1 MTSGVAAKTRAPK
14 KLGQLLFDRGLITQ
28 TDVDQALALQKEAG
42 ILFGEALLR
51 IGAISEEHLLESLSE
66 QLQIPILADN
76 ARPDSIDPITTA
88 LERLGLDW
96 AWATTHQAIVWWNND
111 ELVVAA
117 LRPLAPQLL
126 ESIEHALW
134 RAKLFSSTQIRVFM
148 AKSATIEQYFLQSEA
163 SENAND
169 DSDFSLQKLR
179 EMAEEAPV
187 IDFVNRLFER
197 SMRKN
202 ASDIHIEPAEAEFEI
217 RVRVDGTMRS
227 DGKFPKSK
235 FDAVVSRIKIL
246 SGMDIAEQRLPQDG
260 RQTIRLS
267 GERVDLRVSS
277 LPGTNGE
284 SIVVRL
290 LRKDVSL
297 PGLQELGLQG
307 YAEQAL
313 NRALTHN
320 NGVILMT
327 GPTGSGKSTTLHKIL
342 ERLDDGNRKI
352 ITIEDP
358 VEYEMPNITQ
368 IQVRSEIGYTFKDGL
383 RSILRHDPDVIMV
396 GEIRDGETATI
407 AAQAALTGHIVFS
420 TLHTNSALGAIE
432 RLVDLGLD
440 RFLVASSAR
449 AFASQR
455 LARKIC
461 SSCATPSESP
471 MGEDLIRQ
479 SMADGAKIQE
489 ALKGPSNWV
498 KANGCDA
505 CEQTGYSGRVGVY
518 EVVPVDDNLRSQIGK
533 GGDENEYVRQ
543 LRSDGYLTL
552 FEDGL
557 IKAYLGMTTVDEVL
571 RVAGNANLEPVG

>member
-1 MTSGVAAKTRAPK
+1 MSSSVAAKIHAPK
-14 KLGQLLFDRGLITQ
+14 KIGQLLVERELITQ
-28 TDVDQALALQKEAG
+28 TDVDQALVLQQEAG

-51 IGAISEEHLLESLSE
+51 IGALSEEHLVSTLSE
-66 QLQIPILADN
+66 QLQIPILEDA
-76 ARPDSIDPITTA
+76 ARPDSLEPINTA

-96 AWATTHQAIVWWNND
+96 TWATYHQAIMWWSND
-111 ELVVAA
+111 ELIVAA
-117 LRPLAPQLL
+117 QRPLAPQLL
-126 ESIEHALW
+126 ESVEHALW
-134 RAKLFSSTQIRVFM
+134 RVQLFSSTQIRVFL
-148 AKSATIEQYFLQSEA
+148 AKSATIEQYLLQSQA
-163 SENAND
+163 NENASD
-169 DSDFSLQKLR
+169 DGDFSLQKLR

-227 DGKFPKSK
+227 DGRFPKSK

-284 SIVVRL
+284 SIVIRL

-313 NRALTHN
+313 NRSLTHN

-342 ERLDDGNRKI
+342 QRLDDGNRKI

-455 LARKIC
+455 LARKLCPHC
-461 SSCATPSESP
+461 STPSSSAL
-471 MGEDLIRQ
+471 GDDLVRQ
-479 SMADGAKIQE
+479 SIANGAKLQE
-489 ALKGPSNWV
+489 ALSGPANWRQ
-498 KANGCDA
+498 ANGCDA
-505 CEQTGYSGRVGVY
+505 CDHTGYSGRVGIY

-533 GGDENEYVRQ
+533 GGAEGEYVRQ
-543 LRSDGYLTL
+543 LRDDGYLTL

-557 IKAYLGMTTVDEVL
+557 IKAFQGKTTVDEVL
-571 RVAGNANLEPVG
+571 RVAGNADLEIS